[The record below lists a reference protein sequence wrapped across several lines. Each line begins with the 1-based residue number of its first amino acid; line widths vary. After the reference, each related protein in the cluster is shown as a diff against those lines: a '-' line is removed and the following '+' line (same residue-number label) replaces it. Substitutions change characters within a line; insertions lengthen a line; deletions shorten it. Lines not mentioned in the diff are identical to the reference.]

1 MSAVTRAVSRAF
13 SSASASASTST
24 SAGESP
30 LITIAIFCGLGLLAS
45 LLCIATYG
53 LDLSAGFF

>member
-13 SSASASASTST
+13 SSASAST

-30 LITIAIFCGLGLLAS
+30 LTTIAIFCGLGLLAS

>member
-13 SSASASASTST
+13 SSISTST
-24 SAGESP
+24 SASTGESP
-30 LITIAIFCGLGLLAS
+30 LTTIAIFCGLGLLAS

>member
-13 SSASASASTST
+13 SSASASTST
-24 SAGESP
+24 GESP
-30 LITIAIFCGLGLLAS
+30 LTTIAIYCGLGLLAS